1 MKKVF
6 LVGKFNETFEET
18 KTYLSQFFTVQVCI
32 DNLSVMLSVLKF
44 SQPDIF
50 VLNTNDMGE
59 VKDEFIKELKT
70 NYSHIPLISL
80 EVSMDA
86 VGDGA
91 FSDLSK
97 YRALVMPVENDKL
110 VQTICNM
117 LRIEYDSDSK
127 MIIKSEKEK
136 KCILAIDD
144 NAFQLRMLNELLK
157 ENYELE
163 TATSVMKAL
172 MIIEKKVP
180 DLILLDYE
188 MPICD
193 GKMAFKMLKEV
204 EEVKDVPVIFL
215 TGVRDAAH
223 INSVL
228 SLHPAGYILK
238 PAKSDVLLEEIEK
251 HIR

>member
-50 VLNTNDMGE
+50 VINTNDMGE

-127 MIIKSEKEK
+127 IIIKS
-136 KCILAIDD
+136 
-144 NAFQLRMLNELLK
+144 
-157 ENYELE
+157 
-163 TATSVMKAL
+163 
-172 MIIEKKVP
+172 
-180 DLILLDYE
+180 
-188 MPICD
+188 
-193 GKMAFKMLKEV
+193 
-204 EEVKDVPVIFL
+204 
-215 TGVRDAAH
+215 
-223 INSVL
+223 
-228 SLHPAGYILK
+228 
-238 PAKSDVLLEEIEK
+238 
-251 HIR
+251 